1 MKTHELKTDPDVFYA
16 LISGRK
22 TYEIRRDDRGFRV
35 GDTLVLRRTVHSGDE
50 MAQGE
55 PLRYTGEEAVR
66 RVTHILEGPAYGI
79 AEGWVI
85 LSVNDTGR
93 DALAAHVERQSA
105 VIFQTMAAVDERLL
119 PLPALEQKVGFKHTK
134 IHELIRDDEFPPGKL
149 IQGKHLW
156 LEREIDDW
164 IQHQWSSA
172 S

>member
-1 MKTHELKTDPDVFYA
+1 VKTHYLKTDPDGFYA

-22 TYEIRRDDRGFRV
+22 PYEIRRDDRGFRV

-50 MAQGE
+50 MAAGE

-105 VIFQTMAAVDERLL
+105 VTNERLL

>member
-1 MKTHELKTDPDVFYA
+1 MKTHELKTDPDTFYA

-85 LSVNDTGR
+85 LSVND
-93 DALAAHVERQSA
+93 S
-105 VIFQTMAAVDERLL
+105 
-119 PLPALEQKVGFKHTK
+119 
-134 IHELIRDDEFPPGKL
+134 
-149 IQGKHLW
+149 
-156 LEREIDDW
+156 IDG
-164 IQHQWSSA
+164 H
-172 S
+172 

>member
-1 MKTHELKTDPDVFYA
+1 
-16 LISGRK
+16 
-22 TYEIRRDDRGFRV
+22 
-35 GDTLVLRRTVHSGDE
+35 

-105 VIFQTMAAVDERLL
+105 VTNERLL

-134 IHELIRDDEFPPGKL
+134 IHELIRAGEFPPGKL

>member
-1 MKTHELKTDPDVFYA
+1 MKTHYLKTDPDGFYA

-22 TYEIRRDDRGFRV
+22 PYEIRRDDRGFRV

-50 MAQGE
+50 MAAGE

-93 DALAAHVERQSA
+93 DALAAQRDGFTRA
-105 VIFQTMAAVDERLL
+105 VLTR
-119 PLPALEQKVGFKHTK
+119 
-134 IHELIRDDEFPPGKL
+134 
-149 IQGKHLW
+149 
-156 LEREIDDW
+156 
-164 IQHQWSSA
+164 
-172 S
+172 